1 MNWRRRSVA
10 SLIPLLVVAGSALGP
25 ATAARA
31 STSALIQGA
40 IPDQTNDTPT
50 GLQSLFGNPTETTP
64 TLGTDYL
71 PANGGWAGMDGA
83 NGSLGYLAPWGG
95 NADQLVLGVPIIP
108 KSLDLPVGSLQNG
121 ASGLYDKYFT
131 QLAQTL
137 QGLGLGNAWLRLGW
151 EFDNNGYPWKAA
163 TTTAEG
169 YYASYFR
176 NIVTTMRA
184 VPGTNFKFV
193 WNPDAYAFAGQN
205 DPVHPGYDPSP
216 AWPGAAYVDYI
227 GLDLY
232 DEAPGPGYTP
242 ATLWSWIQ
250 PELAAAEQFAST
262 NGGEPLAFP
271 EWGVAVPVAGQY
283 GMGDDPL
290 YVNNMY

>member
-1 MNWRRRSVA
+1 
-10 SLIPLLVVAGSALGP
+10 
-25 ATAARA
+25 
-31 STSALIQGA
+31 
-40 IPDQTNDTPT
+40 
-50 GLQSLFGNPTETTP
+50 
-64 TLGTDYL
+64 
-71 PANGGWAGMDGA
+71 
-83 NGSLGYLAPWGG
+83 
-95 NADQLVLGVPIIP
+95 
-108 KSLDLPVGSLQNG
+108 
-121 ASGLYDKYFT
+121 
-131 QLAQTL
+131 
-137 QGLGLGNAWLRLGW
+137 
-151 EFDNNGYPWKAA
+151 
-163 TTTAEG
+163 
-169 YYASYFR
+169 
-176 NIVTTMRA
+176 MRA

-290 YVNNMY
+290 YVNNMYCFMTNPADNVAWESYFNISETGWNSQITGGKFPSSLAAFQSDFGLGAATCSA